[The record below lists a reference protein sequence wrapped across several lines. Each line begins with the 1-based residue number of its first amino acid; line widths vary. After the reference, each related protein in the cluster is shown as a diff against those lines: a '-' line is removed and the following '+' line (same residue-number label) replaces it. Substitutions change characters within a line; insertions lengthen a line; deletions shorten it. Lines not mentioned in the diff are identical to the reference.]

1 MNTPVQSS
9 ETACDLHQ
17 AMFATGMKNMTPS
30 LVTPGTQVST
40 SSECEA
46 GDGTIEVN
54 GSILATA
61 TGMFSIQDGIA
72 IVAAQKEIV
81 TPEVGDTVLCEIVK
95 LNEKNG
101 EAQVICIE
109 GKPGSVLPEHLYGQF
124 HVTGIVDRYMHQTSD
139 AVRRRDVCRAEV
151 KETSPVLRISF
162 RDRDDCG
169 VLHAICPSCG
179 DVLSADLDGDWNVR
193 CPTCNYQSYRA
204 LADNYGAGWAEVEQ
218 GASSLNNSGKRWGA
232 AAEAMFGKGPAGRAT
247 FIAADV
253 REDGRERTYFRFEGE
268 SGGKERRPRNAPGC
282 RLFVGGLPRE
292 VGTEELRALFAE
304 HGDMTDCIVLT
315 DDNGVNRGFGFVTYS
330 EKSQA
335 DAAAEKL
342 NGHKINGRKI
352 GVRDAD
358 SDDKKGKRE
367 KRKDPEGLKLYIGNL
382 PFKATEENIRAMFD
396 GIATVNGL
404 VVATSGDGKPK
415 GFAFAF
421 IKEMDKGEEIVSKL
435 NGSELLGR
443 RIKVDVSQGGK
454 KGGNNRDKR
463 GSDNSGGKSSR
474 EIQALREEEED
485 SKKRPRRRRE
495 KKD

>member
-1 MNTPVQSS
+1 MNVSS
-9 ETACDLHQ
+9 TAD
-17 AMFATGMKNMTPS
+17 
-30 LVTPGTQVST
+30 
-40 SSECEA
+40 CEA
-46 GDGTIEVN
+46 GEGTIEIDGRIV
-54 GSILATA
+54 ATSVGA
-61 TGMFSIQDGIA
+61 FSINEGIGTVTA
-72 IVAAQKEIV
+72 SNAIV

-101 EAQVICIE
+101 EAQVICVE

-124 HVTGIVDRYMHQTSD
+124 HVTNIVDRYMHQTAD
-139 AVRRRDVCRAEV
+139 AIRRRDVCRAEV

-162 RDRDDCG
+162 RDRNDCG
-169 VLHAICPSCG
+169 VLHAICPPCG
-179 DVLSADLDGDWNVR
+179 ETLIPDLDGDWNVR
-193 CPTCNYQSYRA
+193 CPACNYQSYRA
-204 LADNYGAGWAEVEQ
+204 LADNYGAGWAEVEN
-218 GASSLNNSGKRWGA
+218 GASALNNAGKRWGG

-268 SGGKERRPRNAPGC
+268 SGGQGRRPKNAPGC

-292 VGTEELRALFAE
+292 IGTEELRTLFAE

-335 DAAAEKL
+335 DAAAAKL
-342 NGHKINGRKI
+342 DGHKINGRKI

-358 SDDKKGKRE
+358 SDDKKDKRE
-367 KRKDPEGLKLYIGNL
+367 KRKEPQGLKLYIGNL
-382 PFKATEENIRAMFD
+382 PFKATEEQLKALFD
-396 GIATVNGL
+396 GVATVTEM
-404 VVATSGDGKPK
+404 VMATDNAGKPK

-421 IKEMDKGEEIVSKL
+421 VKEMDQGEAIVAKL

-443 RIKVDVSQGGK
+443 KIKVDVSQGGK
-454 KGGNNRDKR
+454 KGGVSAKPAQ
-463 GSDNSGGKSSR
+463 SGGKTTR
-474 EIQALREEEED
+474 EIQAMREEEED
-485 SKKRPRRRRE
+485 GNKRRRRPKP

>member
-1 MNTPVQSS
+1 
-9 ETACDLHQ
+9 
-17 AMFATGMKNMTPS
+17 MTPS

-40 SSECEA
+40 SAECEA
-46 GDGTIEVN
+46 GEGTIEVN
-54 GSILATA
+54 GTILATA
-61 TGMFSIQDGIA
+61 TGMFSIQDGKA
-72 IVAAQKEIV
+72 VVAARKEIV
-81 TPEVGDTVLCEIVK
+81 TPEIGDTVLCEIVK

-124 HVTGIVDRYMHQTSD
+124 HVTGLVDRYMHQTAD
-139 AVRRRDVCRAEV
+139 AVRRRDICRAEV
-151 KETSPVLRISF
+151 KEVSPVLRISF
-162 RDRDDCG
+162 RDRNDCG

-179 DVLSADLDGDWNVR
+179 DTLFAELEGDWNVQ
-193 CPTCNYQSYRA
+193 CPSCSYQSYRA
-204 LADNYGAGWAEVEQ
+204 LADNFGAGWAELDQ
-218 GASSLNNSGKRWGA
+218 GASALNNSGKRWGA

-268 SGGKERRPRNAPGC
+268 GGGKGRRPRNAPGC

-335 DAAAEKL
+335 DAAIEKL

-382 PFKATEENIRAMFD
+382 PFKATEENIRAMFE
-396 GIATVNGL
+396 GLPTINGL
-404 VVATSGDGKPK
+404 VIATSGDGKPK

-421 IKEMDKGEEIVSKL
+421 IKEVDKGEEIVAKL

-443 RIKVDVSQGGK
+443 RIKVDISQAKG
-454 KGGNNRDKR
+454 KGGNNRGGR
-463 GSDNSGGKSSR
+463 GSSGSGGKSSR
-474 EIQALREEEED
+474 ELQALREEEED
-485 SKKRPRRRRE
+485 AKKRPRRRRQ

>member
-1 MNTPVQSS
+1 
-9 ETACDLHQ
+9 
-17 AMFATGMKNMTPS
+17 MTPS

-40 SSECEA
+40 STECEA
-46 GDGTIEVN
+46 GEGTIEVN
-54 GSILATA
+54 GTILATA
-61 TGMFSIQDGIA
+61 TGMFSIQDGKA
-72 IVAAQKEIV
+72 VVAARKEIV
-81 TPEVGDTVLCEIVK
+81 TPEIGDTVLCEIVK

-124 HVTGIVDRYMHQTSD
+124 HVTGLVDRYMHQTAD
-139 AVRRRDVCRAEV
+139 AVRRRDICRAEV
-151 KETSPVLRISF
+151 KEVSPVLRISF
-162 RDRDDCG
+162 RDRNDCG

-179 DVLSADLDGDWNVR
+179 DTLFAELEGDWNVQ
-193 CPTCNYQSYRA
+193 CPSCSYQSYRA
-204 LADNYGAGWAEVEQ
+204 LADNFGAGWAELDQ
-218 GASSLNNSGKRWGA
+218 GASALNNSGKRWGA

-268 SGGKERRPRNAPGC
+268 GGGKGRRPRNAPGC

-292 VGTEELRALFAE
+292 VGTEELRALFVE

-335 DAAAEKL
+335 DAAIEKL

-382 PFKATEENIRAMFD
+382 PFKATEENIRAMFE
-396 GIATVNGL
+396 GLATINGL
-404 VVATSGDGKPK
+404 VIATSGDGKPK

-421 IKEMDKGEEIVSKL
+421 IKEVDKGEEIVAKL

-443 RIKVDVSQGGK
+443 RIKVDISQAKG
-454 KGGNNRDKR
+454 KGGNNRGGR
-463 GSDNSGGKSSR
+463 GSSGSGGKSSR
-474 EIQALREEEED
+474 ELQALREEEED
-485 SKKRPRRRRE
+485 AKKRPRRRRQ